1 MKQVV
6 TFVETKNTVKMK
18 TFFLAS
24 FLLLFVGSL
33 EISAQNQHN
42 DNEQIKELI
51 AKKRAYN
58 ERYGYG
64 FRIQLYNG
72 NEKRA
77 KNIRARFRYLFPN
90 VYTKLKY
97 DAPEWK
103 IQVGNYKTRLEAD
116 KAVMIFSQKFSGII
130 VIPMGK

>member
-1 MKQVV
+1 
-6 TFVETKNTVKMK
+6 MK

-58 ERYGYG
+58 ERYGFG

-77 KNIRARFRYLFPN
+77 KNIRARFRYLFPE
-90 VYTKLKY
+90 VSTKLKY

-116 KAVMIFSQKFSGII
+116 KAVMTFSKKFSGII

>member
-6 TFVETKNTVKMK
+6 TFVETKNMVKMK
-18 TFFLAS
+18 IFFLTS
-24 FLLLFVGSL
+24 FLLFFVGSL
-33 EISAQNQHN
+33 EIYAQNQDN
-42 DNEQIKELI
+42 DNKQIKELI

-58 ERYGYG
+58 GRYGFG

-77 KNIRARFRYLFPN
+77 KNIRTRFRSLFPE
-90 VYTKLKY
+90 VSTKLKY

-116 KAVMIFSQKFSGII
+116 KAVMTFSKKFSGII